1 MNYFFDTYALVEVVK
16 GNPNYNRFSE
26 NSFVTTTLNAS
37 EFYYFLLS
45 NLTENKVNEIFNK
58 FNFSYIE
65 IDEES
70 AIEGAKFR
78 KKNYKRDL
86 SYADCLGYILAKKK
100 GLNFLTGDEFFK
112 DVENVEF
119 VR

>member
-16 GNPNYNRFSE
+16 GNPNYDSFSE
-26 NSFVTTTLNAS
+26 NSFVTTALNAS

-45 NLTENKVNEIFNK
+45 NLAENKVDEIFKK

-70 AIEGAKFR
+70 AIEAAKFR

-86 SYADCLGYILAKKK
+86 SYIDCLGYVLAKKK
-100 GLNFLTGDEFFK
+100 GFKFLTGDGFFK
-112 DVENVEF
+112 DIDNVEF
-119 VR
+119 VK